1 MKIYTLSS
9 LIDNHQLFCKFAQD
23 AYSATDC
30 LCQDYP
36 KYFEWYWSKDL
47 PRVFNGTGEIVVC
60 TIDDNIAGIASLK
73 KINTEKKICTFFVV
87 KEYRGQH
94 VATKMLEYIFEYLG
108 TSKPLITITDYKVLS
123 FVPIIK
129 KYNWKL
135 TQITS
140 KGYYNNASCEF
151 VYNGRLPEW
160 LIPQKTHLEIQVNS
174 KCVFFYFLIISRVC
188 YNLIFFRISFYCL
201 VWYYFCNIFYP
212 QFFLFYHK
220 KAITSIFKLF
230 DLWYIIPTKHA
241 LDSSKY

>member
-1 MKIYTLSS
+1 MLHQYEVNNMKIYTLSS

-36 KYFEWYWSKDL
+36 KYFEWYWSKNF

-108 TSKPLITITDYKVLS
+108 TSKPLIAITGYKVLS

-151 VYNGRLPEW
+151 VYNGWLPE
-160 LIPQKTHLEIQVNS
+160 
-174 KCVFFYFLIISRVC
+174 
-188 YNLIFFRISFYCL
+188 
-201 VWYYFCNIFYP
+201 
-212 QFFLFYHK
+212 
-220 KAITSIFKLF
+220 
-230 DLWYIIPTKHA
+230 
-241 LDSSKY
+241 

>member
-36 KYFEWYWSKDL
+36 KYFEWYWSKNF

-60 TIDDNIAGIASLK
+60 IIDDNIAGIASLK

-123 FVPIIK
+123 FAPIIK

-160 LIPQKTHLEIQVNS
+160 FIQKNTLRNSSEFQV
-174 KCVFFYFLIISRVC
+174 C
-188 YNLIFFRISFYCL
+188 
-201 VWYYFCNIFYP
+201 
-212 QFFLFYHK
+212 FFLFLNHLSSLLQSHLFSYFFLLFGLVLLSYHLL
-220 KAITSIFKLF
+220 KLF
-230 DLWYIIPTKHA
+230 LVLLLWS
-241 LDSSKY
+241 LV

>member
-1 MKIYTLSS
+1 MLHQYEVNNMKIYTLSS
-9 LIDNHQLFCKFAQD
+9 LIDNHQLFCKFAQE
-23 AYSATDC
+23 AYSATNC
-30 LCQDYP
+30 LRQDYP
-36 KYFEWYWSKDL
+36 KYFEWYWSKNI

-60 TIDDNIAGIASLK
+60 IIDDNIAGIASLK

-160 LIPQKTHLEIQVNS
+160 FIKKTHLEIQVNS

-188 YNLIFFRISFYCL
+188 DNLIFSRISFYCL
-201 VWYYFCNIFYP
+201 VWYYFRTIC
-212 QFFLFYHK
+212 
-220 KAITSIFKLF
+220 
-230 DLWYIIPTKHA
+230 
-241 LDSSKY
+241 

>member
-36 KYFEWYWSKDL
+36 KYFEWYWSKNF

-60 TIDDNIAGIASLK
+60 IIDDNIAGIASLK

>member
-30 LCQDYP
+30 LRQDYP
-36 KYFEWYWSKDL
+36 KYFEWYWSKNF

-60 TIDDNIAGIASLK
+60 IIDDNIAGIASLK

-108 TSKPLITITDYKVLS
+108 TSKPFITITDYKVLS

-151 VYNGRLPEW
+151 VYNGWLPEW
-160 LIPQKTHLEIQVNS
+160 LIKKNTLRNSSEFQV
-174 KCVFFYFLIISRVC
+174 C
-188 YNLIFFRISFYCL
+188 
-201 VWYYFCNIFYP
+201 
-212 QFFLFYHK
+212 FFLFFNHLSSLLQYHLF
-220 KAITSIFKLF
+220 SYFFLLFGLVLLSYHLLKLLLVLL
-230 DLWYIIPTKHA
+230 LWS
-241 LDSSKY
+241 LV

>member
-94 VATKMLEYIFEYLG
+94 VATKMLEYIFGYLG
-108 TSKPLITITDYKVLS
+108 TSKPLIAITGYKVLS

-160 LIPQKTHLEIQVNS
+160 FIQKNTHRNSSEFQV
-174 KCVFFYFLIISRVC
+174 C
-188 YNLIFFRISFYCL
+188 
-201 VWYYFCNIFYP
+201 
-212 QFFLFYHK
+212 FFLFLNHLSSLLQSHLFSYFFLLFGLVLLSYHLL
-220 KAITSIFKLF
+220 KLF
-230 DLWYIIPTKHA
+230 LVLLLWS
-241 LDSSKY
+241 LV

>member
-1 MKIYTLSS
+1 MKICTLSS

-36 KYFEWYWSKDL
+36 KYFEWYWSKNF

-87 KEYRGQH
+87 KEYRGPH

-151 VYNGRLPEW
+151 VYNGRLPE
-160 LIPQKTHLEIQVNS
+160 
-174 KCVFFYFLIISRVC
+174 
-188 YNLIFFRISFYCL
+188 
-201 VWYYFCNIFYP
+201 
-212 QFFLFYHK
+212 
-220 KAITSIFKLF
+220 
-230 DLWYIIPTKHA
+230 
-241 LDSSKY
+241 

>member
-36 KYFEWYWSKDL
+36 KYFEWYWSKNF

-60 TIDDNIAGIASLK
+60 IIDDNIAGIASLK

-160 LIPQKTHLEIQVNS
+160 FIKKNTLRNSSEFQV
-174 KCVFFYFLIISRVC
+174 C
-188 YNLIFFRISFYCL
+188 
-201 VWYYFCNIFYP
+201 
-212 QFFLFYHK
+212 FFLFLNHLSSLLQSHLFSYFFLLFGLVLLSYHLL
-220 KAITSIFKLF
+220 KLF
-230 DLWYIIPTKHA
+230 LVLLLWS
-241 LDSSKY
+241 LV

>member
-1 MKIYTLSS
+1 MKICTLSS

-36 KYFEWYWSKDL
+36 KYFEWYWSKNF

-160 LIPQKTHLEIQVNS
+160 FIKKNTLRNSSEFQV
-174 KCVFFYFLIISRVC
+174 C
-188 YNLIFFRISFYCL
+188 
-201 VWYYFCNIFYP
+201 
-212 QFFLFYHK
+212 FFLFLNHLSSLLQSHLFSYFFLLFGLVLLSYHLL
-220 KAITSIFKLF
+220 KLF
-230 DLWYIIPTKHA
+230 LVLLLWS
-241 LDSSKY
+241 LV

>member
-108 TSKPLITITDYKVLS
+108 TSKPLIAITDYKVLS

-160 LIPQKTHLEIQVNS
+160 FIQKNTLRNSSEFQV
-174 KCVFFYFLIISRVC
+174 C
-188 YNLIFFRISFYCL
+188 
-201 VWYYFCNIFYP
+201 
-212 QFFLFYHK
+212 FFLFLNHLSSLLQSHLFSYFFLLFGLVLLSYHLL
-220 KAITSIFKLF
+220 KLF
-230 DLWYIIPTKHA
+230 LVLLLWS
-241 LDSSKY
+241 LV

>member
-30 LCQDYP
+30 LRQDYP
-36 KYFEWYWSKDL
+36 KYFEWYWSKNI

-60 TIDDNIAGIASLK
+60 IIDDNIAGIASLK

-108 TSKPLITITDYKVLS
+108 TSKPLITITDRKVLS

-140 KGYYNNASCEF
+140 KDYYNNASCEF
-151 VYNGRLPEW
+151 VYNGRLPE
-160 LIPQKTHLEIQVNS
+160 
-174 KCVFFYFLIISRVC
+174 
-188 YNLIFFRISFYCL
+188 
-201 VWYYFCNIFYP
+201 
-212 QFFLFYHK
+212 
-220 KAITSIFKLF
+220 
-230 DLWYIIPTKHA
+230 
-241 LDSSKY
+241 

>member
-9 LIDNHQLFCKFAQD
+9 LIDNHQVFCKFAQD

-160 LIPQKTHLEIQVNS
+160 LIQKNTLRNSSEFQV
-174 KCVFFYFLIISRVC
+174 C
-188 YNLIFFRISFYCL
+188 
-201 VWYYFCNIFYP
+201 
-212 QFFLFYHK
+212 FFLFLNHL
-220 KAITSIFKLF
+220 SSLLQSHLF
-230 DLWYIIPTKHA
+230 LYSF
-241 LDSSKY
+241 LLFGLVLLL

>member
-160 LIPQKTHLEIQVNS
+160 FIKKTHLEIQVNS
-174 KCVFFYFLIISRVC
+174 KCVFFYSLIISRVC
-188 YNLIFFRISFYCL
+188 YNLIFSRISFYCL
-201 VWYYFCNIFYP
+201 VWYYFRTIC
-212 QFFLFYHK
+212 
-220 KAITSIFKLF
+220 
-230 DLWYIIPTKHA
+230 
-241 LDSSKY
+241 

>member
-9 LIDNHQLFCKFAQD
+9 LIDNHQVFCKFAQD

-36 KYFEWYWSKDL
+36 KYFEWYWSKNF

-60 TIDDNIAGIASLK
+60 IIDDNIAGIASLK

-160 LIPQKTHLEIQVNS
+160 FIQKNTLRNSSEFQV
-174 KCVFFYFLIISRVC
+174 C
-188 YNLIFFRISFYCL
+188 
-201 VWYYFCNIFYP
+201 
-212 QFFLFYHK
+212 FFLFLNHLSSLLQSHLFSYFFLLFGLVLLSYHLL
-220 KAITSIFKLF
+220 KLF
-230 DLWYIIPTKHA
+230 LVLLLWS
-241 LDSSKY
+241 LV

>member
-36 KYFEWYWSKDL
+36 KYFEWYWSKNF

-160 LIPQKTHLEIQVNS
+160 FIQKNTLRNSSEFQV
-174 KCVFFYFLIISRVC
+174 C
-188 YNLIFFRISFYCL
+188 
-201 VWYYFCNIFYP
+201 
-212 QFFLFYHK
+212 FFLFLNHLSSLLQSHLFSYFFLLFGLVLLSYHLL
-220 KAITSIFKLF
+220 KLF
-230 DLWYIIPTKHA
+230 LVLLLWS
-241 LDSSKY
+241 LV

>member
-60 TIDDNIAGIASLK
+60 IIDDNIAGIASLK

-108 TSKPLITITDYKVLS
+108 TSKPLIAITDYKVLS

-151 VYNGRLPEW
+151 VYNGRLPE
-160 LIPQKTHLEIQVNS
+160 LFIQKNTLRNSSEFQV
-174 KCVFFYFLIISRVC
+174 C
-188 YNLIFFRISFYCL
+188 
-201 VWYYFCNIFYP
+201 
-212 QFFLFYHK
+212 FFLFLNHLSSLLQSHLFSYFFLLFGLVLLSYHLL
-220 KAITSIFKLF
+220 KLF
-230 DLWYIIPTKHA
+230 LV
-241 LDSSKY
+241 LLL

>member
-9 LIDNHQLFCKFAQD
+9 LIDNHQLFCKFAQE
-23 AYSATDC
+23 AYSATNC
-30 LCQDYP
+30 LRQYYP
-36 KYFEWYWSKDL
+36 KYFEWYWSKNI

-60 TIDDNIAGIASLK
+60 IIDDNIAGIASLK

-108 TSKPLITITDYKVLS
+108 TSKPFITITDYKVLS

-160 LIPQKTHLEIQVNS
+160 FIKKTHLEIQVNS
-174 KCVFFYFLIISRVC
+174 KCAFFYSLIISRVC
-188 YNLIFFRISFYCL
+188 YNLIFSRISFYCL
-201 VWYYFCNIFYP
+201 VWYYFRTIC
-212 QFFLFYHK
+212 
-220 KAITSIFKLF
+220 
-230 DLWYIIPTKHA
+230 
-241 LDSSKY
+241 

>member
-1 MKIYTLSS
+1 MKICTLSS

-36 KYFEWYWSKDL
+36 KYFEWYWSKNI

-160 LIPQKTHLEIQVNS
+160 FIKKTHLKIQVNS

-201 VWYYFCNIFYP
+201 VWYYFYNIFYP

-230 DLWYIIPTKHA
+230 DLWYIIPTKNP

>member
-1 MKIYTLSS
+1 MKGWFISETITRKSTGDITLHQYEVNNMKIYTLSS
-9 LIDNHQLFCKFAQD
+9 LIGNHQLFCKFAQD

-73 KINTEKKICTFFVV
+73 KINTEKKICTFFFV

-108 TSKPLITITDYKVLS
+108 TSKPLIAITDYKVLS
-123 FVPIIK
+123 FIPIIK

-151 VYNGRLPEW
+151 VYNGWLPE
-160 LIPQKTHLEIQVNS
+160 
-174 KCVFFYFLIISRVC
+174 
-188 YNLIFFRISFYCL
+188 
-201 VWYYFCNIFYP
+201 
-212 QFFLFYHK
+212 
-220 KAITSIFKLF
+220 
-230 DLWYIIPTKHA
+230 
-241 LDSSKY
+241 

>member
-212 QFFLFYHK
+212 QFFLFYHE

>member
-60 TIDDNIAGIASLK
+60 IIDDNIAGIASLK
-73 KINTEKKICTFFVV
+73 KINTEKEICTFFVV

-151 VYNGRLPEW
+151 VYNGKLPE
-160 LIPQKTHLEIQVNS
+160 
-174 KCVFFYFLIISRVC
+174 
-188 YNLIFFRISFYCL
+188 
-201 VWYYFCNIFYP
+201 
-212 QFFLFYHK
+212 
-220 KAITSIFKLF
+220 
-230 DLWYIIPTKHA
+230 
-241 LDSSKY
+241 

>member
-9 LIDNHQLFCKFAQD
+9 LIGNHQLFCKFAQD

-160 LIPQKTHLEIQVNS
+160 FIQKNTLRNSSEFQV
-174 KCVFFYFLIISRVC
+174 C
-188 YNLIFFRISFYCL
+188 
-201 VWYYFCNIFYP
+201 
-212 QFFLFYHK
+212 FFLFLNHLSSLLQSHLFSYFFLLFGLVLLSYHLL
-220 KAITSIFKLF
+220 KLF
-230 DLWYIIPTKHA
+230 LVLLLWS
-241 LDSSKY
+241 LV

>member
-1 MKIYTLSS
+1 MLHQYEVNNMKIYTLSS

-36 KYFEWYWSKDL
+36 KYFEWYWSKNF

-60 TIDDNIAGIASLK
+60 IIDDNIAGIASLK

-108 TSKPLITITDYKVLS
+108 TSKPLIIITDYKVLS

-140 KGYYNNASCEF
+140 KGYYDNASCEF

-160 LIPQKTHLEIQVNS
+160 FIKKTHLEIQVNS
-174 KCVFFYFLIISRVC
+174 KCVFFYSLIISRVC
-188 YNLIFFRISFYCL
+188 YNLIFSRISFYCL
-201 VWYYFCNIFYP
+201 VWYYFRTIC
-212 QFFLFYHK
+212 
-220 KAITSIFKLF
+220 
-230 DLWYIIPTKHA
+230 
-241 LDSSKY
+241 

>member
-9 LIDNHQLFCKFAQD
+9 LIGNHQLFCKFAQD
-23 AYSATDC
+23 AYSVTDC

-47 PRVFNGTGEIVVC
+47 PRVFNGTGEIVIC

-108 TSKPLITITDYKVLS
+108 TSKPLIVITDYKVLS

-140 KGYYNNASCEF
+140 KGYTTMPLVSLCTMASFLNVSSRKNTLRNSSEF
-151 VYNGRLPEW
+151 
-160 LIPQKTHLEIQVNS
+160 QV
-174 KCVFFYFLIISRVC
+174 CFFYFLIISRVC

-201 VWYYFCNIFYP
+201 VWYYFRTIC
-212 QFFLFYHK
+212 
-220 KAITSIFKLF
+220 
-230 DLWYIIPTKHA
+230 
-241 LDSSKY
+241 

>member
-1 MKIYTLSS
+1 MLHQYEVNNMKIYTLSS

-36 KYFEWYWSKDL
+36 KYFEWYWSKNF

-60 TIDDNIAGIASLK
+60 IIDDNIAGIASLK

-140 KGYYNNASCEF
+140 KGYITTMPLVSLCTMAGFLNDSSQKNTLRNSSEF
-151 VYNGRLPEW
+151 
-160 LIPQKTHLEIQVNS
+160 QV
-174 KCVFFYFLIISRVC
+174 C
-188 YNLIFFRISFYCL
+188 
-201 VWYYFCNIFYP
+201 
-212 QFFLFYHK
+212 FFLFLNHLSSLLQSHLFSYFFLLFGLVLLSYHLL
-220 KAITSIFKLF
+220 KLF
-230 DLWYIIPTKHA
+230 LV
-241 LDSSKY
+241 LLL

>member
-108 TSKPLITITDYKVLS
+108 TSKPLIAITGYKVLS

-160 LIPQKTHLEIQVNS
+160 FIQKNTHRNSSEFQV
-174 KCVFFYFLIISRVC
+174 C
-188 YNLIFFRISFYCL
+188 
-201 VWYYFCNIFYP
+201 
-212 QFFLFYHK
+212 FFLFLNHLSSLLQSHLFSYFFLLFGLVLLSYHLL
-220 KAITSIFKLF
+220 KLF
-230 DLWYIIPTKHA
+230 LVLLLWS
-241 LDSSKY
+241 LV

>member
-9 LIDNHQLFCKFAQD
+9 LIDNHQVFCKFAQD

-36 KYFEWYWSKDL
+36 KYFEWYWSKNF

-60 TIDDNIAGIASLK
+60 IIDDNIAGIASLK

-160 LIPQKTHLEIQVNS
+160 FIQKNTLRNSSEFQV
-174 KCVFFYFLIISRVC
+174 CFFYFLIISRVC

>member
-1 MKIYTLSS
+1 MEIYTLSS
-9 LIDNHQLFCKFAQD
+9 LIKDHQIFCKFTQD

-36 KYFEWYWSKDL
+36 KYFEWYWSKDI
-47 PRVFNGTGEIVVC
+47 PRVFDGTGEIVVC
-60 TIDDNIAGIASLK
+60 TTDGNIAGVASLK
-73 KINTEKKICTFFVV
+73 KDSTERKICTFFVV
-87 KEYRGQH
+87 KNYRGQH

-151 VYNGRLPEW
+151 VYNGRLPE
-160 LIPQKTHLEIQVNS
+160 
-174 KCVFFYFLIISRVC
+174 
-188 YNLIFFRISFYCL
+188 
-201 VWYYFCNIFYP
+201 
-212 QFFLFYHK
+212 
-220 KAITSIFKLF
+220 
-230 DLWYIIPTKHA
+230 
-241 LDSSKY
+241 

>member
-47 PRVFNGTGEIVVC
+47 PRVFNGTGEIVIC

-108 TSKPLITITDYKVLS
+108 TSKPLIAITGYKVLS

-160 LIPQKTHLEIQVNS
+160 FIQKNTHRNSSEFQV
-174 KCVFFYFLIISRVC
+174 C
-188 YNLIFFRISFYCL
+188 
-201 VWYYFCNIFYP
+201 
-212 QFFLFYHK
+212 FFLFLNHLSSLLQSHLFSYFFLLFGLVLLSYHLL
-220 KAITSIFKLF
+220 KLF
-230 DLWYIIPTKHA
+230 LVLLLWS
-241 LDSSKY
+241 LV

>member
-1 MKIYTLSS
+1 MKGWFISETITRKSTGDITLHQYEVNNMKIYTLSS

-36 KYFEWYWSKDL
+36 KYFEWYWSKNF

-60 TIDDNIAGIASLK
+60 IIDDNIAGIASLK

-108 TSKPLITITDYKVLS
+108 TSKPLIIITDYKVLS

-151 VYNGRLPEW
+151 VS
-160 LIPQKTHLEIQVNS
+160 IS
-174 KCVFFYFLIISRVC
+174 SFFVFLFTVWSGITFVPSAKIISGLTIMKPGVE
-188 YNLIFFRISFYCL
+188 ISHTFPFESAVIL
-201 VWYYFCNIFYP
+201 LP
-212 QFFLFYHK
+212 L
-220 KAITSIFKLF
+220 
-230 DLWYIIPTKHA
+230 
-241 LDSSKY
+241 

>member
-1 MKIYTLSS
+1 MLHQYEVNNMKIYTLSS

-108 TSKPLITITDYKVLS
+108 TSKPLIAITGYKVLS

-160 LIPQKTHLEIQVNS
+160 FIQKNTHRNSSEFQV
-174 KCVFFYFLIISRVC
+174 C
-188 YNLIFFRISFYCL
+188 
-201 VWYYFCNIFYP
+201 
-212 QFFLFYHK
+212 FFLFLNHLSSLLQSHLFSYFFLLFGLVLLSYHLL
-220 KAITSIFKLF
+220 KLLLVLL
-230 DLWYIIPTKHA
+230 LWS
-241 LDSSKY
+241 LV